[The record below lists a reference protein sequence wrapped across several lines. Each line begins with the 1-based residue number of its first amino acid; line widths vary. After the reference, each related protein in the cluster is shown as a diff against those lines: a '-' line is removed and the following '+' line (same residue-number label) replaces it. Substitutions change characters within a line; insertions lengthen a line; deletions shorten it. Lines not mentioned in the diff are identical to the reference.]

1 MIIGELNK
9 IETLVIV
16 FAVFIT
22 LSMMVRVYVRL
33 AMTKVWG
40 REDWAM
46 LVTYLCS
53 MTQSIL
59 SAVIAEIGKDLW
71 SGNASVAKLNDRL
84 SRVSYGFYALTLI
97 ALKFSLGFF
106 FLKIFSHKR
115 AQRIT
120 IYTILALHTATGL
133 TYFAFPVFTCVQL
146 KALQGLTDS
155 CGLQSTSTAIFA
167 LFSITNI
174 GSDFAFTG
182 MAVVA
187 LWKAKLPV
195 PTKISACALV
205 LLGCVGGIA
214 SSIRLAYVLQPTDPL
229 RYTQQLFDLARWV
242 VIELAAGIIAANL
255 AMIRPLLHAFLVKFK
270 LISTQGTTE
279 PTRQTGTKTGQRIGT
294 HTDRN
299 GDTFPLNEIKR
310 EVEVVVDQEKGSD
323 EYLDTRIAVRQ
334 REI

>member
-1 MIIGELNK
+1 
-9 IETLVIV
+9 
-16 FAVFIT
+16 
-22 LSMMVRVYVRL
+22 
-33 AMTKVWG
+33 
-40 REDWAM
+40 
-46 LVTYLCS
+46 

-59 SAVIAEIGKDLW
+59 SAIIAEIGKQLW
-71 SGNASVAKLNDRL
+71 RGDASVATLNDRL

-115 AQRIT
+115 TQRLV
-120 IYTILALHTATGL
+120 IYGILALHTTTGL
-133 TYFAFPVFTCVQL
+133 AYFCFPVFTCAQL

-155 CGLQSTSTAIFA
+155 CAIQFASTAVFS
-167 LFSITNI
+167 LFSVMNI
-174 GSDFAFTG
+174 ISDFVFTM

-195 PTKISACALV
+195 PTKVSACALL

-214 SSIRLAYVLQPTDPL
+214 SAIRLAYVLQPTDQL
-229 RYTQQLFDLARWV
+229 KYTQQLFDLSRWV
-242 VIELAAGIIAANL
+242 IIEIAAGIIAANL
-255 AMIRPLLHAFLVKFK
+255 AMIRPLLHAFLMKFK

-279 PTRQTGTKTGQRIGT
+279 PTRQTGTKTTQRQT

-310 EVEVVVDQEKGSD
+310 DVEVIVDEEKGST
-323 EYLDTRIAVRQ
+323 ESLHTKAAVRQ
-334 REI
+334 REM